1 MCGVCICV
9 CVCGYIYVCVCVSV
23 GVFCVC
29 GVYMCVCVFSL
40 CVCVCVCACVQN
52 LDNASHLLGKL
63 LKRERLNCLVLSLYP
78 GNEGYSLMLRARSGV
93 ESETIKLPYEVRMV
107 HDNND

>member
-1 MCGVCICV
+1 M
-9 CVCGYIYVCVCVSV
+9 CVCGYIYVCVCVCVSV